1 MENIEKL
8 SQFIE
13 SWLIKYIK
21 KSKMEGFVIG
31 VSGGIDSAVTS
42 TICARTGYPT
52 LCLEMDIHQNKS
64 QVSKSRKHVKWLEEN
79 FTNVSHKSLSL
90 TKLFDEF
97 SLVLPDEIDNNKKNL
112 ALANSRARLRMTTLY
127 YFSTINNYLVAGTG
141 NKVEDF
147 GIGFYTK
154 YGDGGVDISPIAD
167 LLKSEVFILA
177 KYLNIIEDIQNSKPT
192 DGLWDDDRTDEDQ
205 IGATYDEIEFAMQ
218 NIGKK
223 SGNILTNR
231 QIEVYKLYKN
241 LNNKNKHK
249 MNPIPVCKVPKSLK
263 NSIKF

>member
-1 MENIEKL
+1 MENIQKV

-13 SWLIKYIK
+13 NWLVEYIG
-21 KSKMEGFVIG
+21 KSSMKGFVVG

-52 LCLEMDIHQNKS
+52 LCLEMGIHQNTT
-64 QVSKSRKHVKWLEEN
+64 QVSNARKHIKWLEKN
-79 FTNVSHKSLSL
+79 YKNVSHHYLSL

-97 SLVLPDEIDNNKKNL
+97 CFTLPNDIDDKRRNL
-112 ALANSRARLRMTTLY
+112 ALAKSRARLRMTTLY
-127 YFSTINNYLVAGTG
+127 FFASTYNYLVAGTG

-167 LLKSEVFILA
+167 LMKSEVYMLA
-177 KYLNIIEDIQNSKPT
+177 KFLNVIKDIQNSEPT

-205 IGATYDEIEFAMQ
+205 IGASYNEIEFIMK
-218 NIGKK
+218 NSGK
-223 SGNILTNR
+223 GFNENFTRR
-231 QIEVYKLYKN
+231 QKEVHQLYKN
-241 LNNKNKHK
+241 LNKKNKHK
-249 MNPIPVCKVPKSLK
+249 MKPIPVCKVPESLK
-263 NSIKF
+263 NSIQF